1 VRRRTVVAAVLAGA
15 ALGAGI
21 LAWAFPTTGSRLEGA
36 RELART
42 GKFDEAIRA
51 YREVL
56 ASLDPTDPSVRPE
69 RVAALADLGDL
80 LYLEAGEPAAAAD
93 AYRRLILEGPT
104 GPESRIARERLADIA
119 RRHLHDL
126 PEAIAHEQALAA
138 SGQPGTDRFGYRA
151 AKGYLELREY
161 EQCRREARALL
172 DAYPESEWAD
182 DALFLVAT
190 SWQIEGKHR
199 EAIGAFEEIR
209 ARFPGTEAAA
219 RALHGIGGE
228 QLALGEL
235 EAALATFVEVLEIH
249 PRPALVQPDIA
260 RVRELIAREREQAA
274 VVGGRE
280 AHLTR

>member
-1 VRRRTVVAAVLAGA
+1 VRRRTVVVAVLSGA
-15 ALGAGI
+15 ALGAGV
-21 LAWAFPTTGSRLEGA
+21 LAWAIPTPGSRLEGA
-36 RELART
+36 RELALA
-42 GKFDEAIRA
+42 GKHGEAIRE

-69 RVAALADLGDL
+69 RVAALEGLGNL

-93 AYRRLILEGPT
+93 AYRRLILESPT
-104 GPESRIARERLADIA
+104 GPESRTARERLADIA

-138 SGQPGTDRFGYRA
+138 SGQPGTDRFAYRA

-172 DAYPESEWAD
+172 EANPESEWAD

-190 SWQIEGKHR
+190 SFQIEGKHR
-199 EAIGAFEEIR
+199 EAIGAFREIG

-228 QLALGEL
+228 LLALGEL
-235 EAALATFVEVLEIH
+235 EEALATLVEALQVH
-249 PRPALVQPDIA
+249 PQPALVQPDIA
-260 RVRELIAREREQAA
+260 RARELLARARERRETE
-274 VVGGRE
+274 GGRE